1 MNNKEILQLVKARAA
16 SYVNDDDI
24 NMKAL
29 FLDNLAN
36 YSREIGFENT
46 IDVLLPLI
54 NKIVNLKL
62 IISARRKRKF
72 KNKIFTKY

>member
-36 YSREIGFENT
+36 YAREIGFENT

-54 NKIVNLKL
+54 NKIVNK
-62 IISARRKRKF
+62 
-72 KNKIFTKY
+72 